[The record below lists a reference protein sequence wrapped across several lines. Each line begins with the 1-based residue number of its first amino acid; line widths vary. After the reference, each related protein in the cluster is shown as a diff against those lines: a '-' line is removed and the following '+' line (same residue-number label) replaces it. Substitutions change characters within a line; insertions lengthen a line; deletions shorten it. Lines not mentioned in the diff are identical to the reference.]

1 MEKQA
6 GTITDETVAQLRAQ
20 IGQELV
26 GNDQPYIEAAGKDAI
41 RHFAF
46 GMGDFNPLWLDETYA
61 KKSRFGGLTAPPCIL
76 YAAGYHRHHGLR
88 GAHGLHAGGTWEWF
102 RPIRVNDQFTSK
114 CYLSDVKEKQGRF
127 GGREIIQTWRVDYKN
142 QTGELIASCFMW
154 TIRADRSA
162 AQSKGKYAD
171 LQKQVY
177 TDQQIHDIERQVM
190 HHTEQ
195 GDLPR
200 LWSQVQVGDALP
212 PLVKGP
218 ITTNDIIAYC
228 MGWGGGGNPYHY
240 SHSLNLIYRR
250 QHPGAATKNPQGIP
264 DIPARVHWEDDYA
277 QRSGLPWAYDLGPQ
291 RISWMSQ
298 LMTDWVGDDG
308 FLKKMDVQLRS
319 VNFVGD
325 TTFCKGEVV
334 RKFNEGDEALV
345 ECRLWAE
352 NQRGEKAVQG
362 TAVASLPQSAP
373 ARPAPRLVRET
384 PPSGAQSA
392 KCICVVD
399 GGMIEMENGTELRYE
414 EFHAPSV
421 WAPGGAVA
429 RRLNQRLVQ
438 DKVVQFVPVRKDR
451 YGRFVAKVWVDGVSP
466 SQTIQ
471 QDILARGYRL
481 NAVDEGEG

>member
-171 LQKQVY
+171 LKKHVY
-177 TDQQIHDIERQVM
+177 TDQEIRDIERQVM

-195 GDLPR
+195 GDVPR

-212 PLVKGP
+212 PLVK
-218 ITTNDIIAYC
+218 
-228 MGWGGGGNPYHY
+228 
-240 SHSLNLIYRR
+240 
-250 QHPGAATKNPQGIP
+250 
-264 DIPARVHWEDDYA
+264 
-277 QRSGLPWAYDLGPQ
+277 
-291 RISWMSQ
+291 
-298 LMTDWVGDDG
+298 
-308 FLKKMDVQLRS
+308 
-319 VNFVGD
+319 
-325 TTFCKGEVV
+325 
-334 RKFNEGDEALV
+334 
-345 ECRLWAE
+345 
-352 NQRGEKAVQG
+352 
-362 TAVASLPQSAP
+362 
-373 ARPAPRLVRET
+373 
-384 PPSGAQSA
+384 
-392 KCICVVD
+392 
-399 GGMIEMENGTELRYE
+399 
-414 EFHAPSV
+414 
-421 WAPGGAVA
+421 
-429 RRLNQRLVQ
+429 
-438 DKVVQFVPVRKDR
+438 
-451 YGRFVAKVWVDGVSP
+451 
-466 SQTIQ
+466 
-471 QDILARGYRL
+471 
-481 NAVDEGEG
+481 